1 MTNIKAMGKEFISK
15 EVEAINI
22 VKETIGEGFTEAVE
36 AIYNCHGKVVL
47 TGVGKSGII
56 AKKAA
61 ATMSSTG
68 TMAIFLDPSE
78 AIHGGLG
85 VISQQDIAFVLS
97 KSGSSDELISLLP
110 QIKLLTSRLIAM
122 IGTNHSPL
130 AKLADIVVPVIVE
143 REACPLNLTPTSST
157 TAMLTVCDA
166 IALVL
171 LQMRNWT
178 PTDFVRL
185 HPGGALGKRLLLHVS
200 DLMHAGDSNP
210 VVHHDAG
217 FKQIVDILTRTA
229 LGGVNVVN
237 REGKLVGII
246 SDGDVRRS
254 LEIGSKVFDMN
265 AQDLMTRDAV
275 TISPNAMAY
284 DALQTMENRP
294 SQISVLPVIEADG
307 TCVGM
312 LRLHDLFKI
321 GF

>member
-1 MTNIKAMGKEFISK
+1 MTNIEAMGKEFISK

-36 AIYNCHGKVVL
+36 AIYNCQGKVVL

-85 VISQQDIAFVLS
+85 VISRQDIVFVLS
-97 KSGSSDELISLLP
+97 KSGSSDELIALLP
-110 QIKLLTSRLIAM
+110 QIKQLTPQLIAM
-122 IGTNHSPL
+122 VGTNHSPL
-130 AKLADIVVPVIVE
+130 ANYADIIVPVIVE

-157 TAMLTVCDA
+157 TAMLIVCDA

-200 DLMHAGDSNP
+200 DLMHDGDSNP
-210 VVHHDAG
+210 VVHDDAE
-217 FKQIVDILTRTA
+217 FKQIVGILTRTA

-237 REGKLVGII
+237 KEGKLVGII

-254 LEIGSKVFDMN
+254 LEMGSKVFDMK
-265 AQDLMTRDAV
+265 AQDLMTRNAV

-284 DALQTMENRP
+284 DALQIMENRP